1 MKNEKLLTALKILGV
16 IACLYLFL
24 IGIGGMGAAFKG
36 EFKETAAKLLEA
48 TRSPIVGLF
57 IGILATT
64 IVQSSST
71 TTSLIVGLVAAGA
84 VDVGGAIFMVM
95 GANIGTTVTAKI
107 VSLGHITRKAEF
119 RRAFAASSV
128 HDTFNLITVGIML
141 PLEYSFHIMEGM
153 AGSMGKAFVHVTGVT
168 EPGNPLKEVT
178 QPVIQLMKD
187 ALGSDYWLLII
198 SVILTFIMLYGI
210 VKLLQSLVMKKLESF
225 FDSYLFRNAAVAFAV
240 GLILTVM
247 VQSSSITTSLIV
259 PLAGA
264 GVLRLQQIF
273 PFTIGA
279 NIGTTITGLL
289 AALAAASAVTVT
301 VEDLNSLDPAKAALA
316 HQLMANVEAGATVAF
331 AHLLFNCAGAIIF
344 LPFKPV
350 RELPVKFA
358 EWLAEI
364 CLRSRVIPVVFII
377 VVFYLIPIAVAW
389 NTVVDAFRDTDS
401 GSKQEESAVSPS
413 EAEDQN
419 GAAPPPKE

>member
-24 IGIGGMGAAFKG
+24 IGIGGMGEAFKG
-36 EFKETAAKLLEA
+36 EFKDTAAKLLKE
-48 TRSPIVGLF
+48 TKSPLVGLF

-71 TTSLIVGLVAAGA
+71 TTSLIVALVAAGA

-95 GANIGTTVTAKI
+95 GANVGTTVTAKI

-128 HDTFNLITVGIML
+128 HDTFNLITVAILL
-141 PLEYSFHIMEGM
+141 PLELSFGILQEM
-153 AGSMGKAFVHVTGVT
+153 AGFLGSAFVDVTGVT
-168 EPGNPLKEVT
+168 KPGNPLKEVT
-178 QPVIQLMKD
+178 KPVIQLMKD
-187 ALGSDYWLLII
+187 ALDSDFWLLII
-198 SVILTFIMLYGI
+198 SVVLTFIMLYGI
-210 VKLLQSLVMKKLESF
+210 VKLLQSLVLKKLEAF
-225 FDSYLFRNAAVAFAV
+225 FDSYLFRNAAFAFAV

-301 VEDLNSLDPAKAALA
+301 DLKSPEAAP
-316 HQLMANVEAGATVAF
+316 VVAGATVAF
-331 AHLLFNCAGAIIF
+331 THLLFNCAGAIIF

-364 CLRSRVIPVVFII
+364 CLRNRVIPVVFII

-389 NTVVDAFRDTDS
+389 NTVADAFRDTAS
-401 GSKQEESAVSPS
+401 GSKQEESGVSPS
-413 EAEDQN
+413 EAGDQN

>member
-1 MKNEKLLTALKILGV
+1 MKNEKLLTVLRILGV
-16 IACLYLFL
+16 IACLYFFL

-48 TRSPIVGLF
+48 TRSPFVGLF

-84 VDVGGAIFMVM
+84 LDVTGAIFMVM

-107 VSLGHITRKAEF
+107 VSLGHITRKLEF

-128 HDTFNLITVGIML
+128 HDTFNLITVAILL
-141 PLEYSFHIMEGM
+141 PLEYSFHILEKM
-153 AGSMGKAFVHVTGVT
+153 ARYLGAVFVDVSGVT
-168 EPGNPLKEVT
+168 KPENYVKKAT
-178 QPVIQLMKD
+178 KPVIEWMGDTLNSE
-187 ALGSDYWLLII
+187 LWLLIV
-198 SVILTFIMLYGI
+198 SVVITFFMLFAI
-210 VKLLQSLVMKKLESF
+210 VKLLQSLVLKKLESF
-225 FDSYLFRNAAVAFAV
+225 FDAYLFRNAAIAFMV
-240 GLILTVM
+240 GMCLTVL

-264 GVLRLQQIF
+264 GVIRLQQIF

-289 AALAAASAVTVT
+289 AALAAASAVEVAPG
-301 VEDLNSLDPAKAALA
+301 EPIPPKII
-316 HQLMANVEAGATVAF
+316 AGATVAF
-331 AHLLFNCAGAIIF
+331 AHLLFNLSGAIIF
-344 LPFKPV
+344 LPYQPI

-358 EWLAEI
+358 EWLAEL
-364 CLRSRVIPVVFII
+364 CLRNRAIPITII
-377 VVFYLIPIAVAW
+377 VVVFYLIPIGVTW
-389 NTVVDAFRDTDS
+389 NTVAEVFRDAPS
-401 GSKQEESAVSPS
+401 EPKQEEPAVSTRQS
-413 EAEDQN
+413 ADQN
-419 GAAPPPKE
+419 GTPSTPKE

>member
-16 IACLYLFL
+16 IASLYLFL

-84 VDVGGAIFMVM
+84 VDIGGAIFMVM
-95 GANIGTTVTAKI
+95 GANVGTTVTAKI

-128 HDTFNLITVGIML
+128 HDTFNLITVAILL
-141 PLEYSFHIMEGM
+141 PLEYSFHILERM
-153 AGSMGKAFVHVTGVT
+153 ARYMGSAFVDVTGVT
-168 EPGNPLKEVT
+168 KPENYVKKAT
-178 QPVIQLMKD
+178 KPVIEWMGD
-187 ALGSDYWLLII
+187 ALNSELWLLIV
-198 SVILTFIMLYGI
+198 SVAITFFMLFAI
-210 VKLLQSLVMKKLESF
+210 VKLLQSLVLKKLESF
-225 FDSYLFRNAAVAFAV
+225 FDAYLFRNAAIAFAV
-240 GLILTVM
+240 GMCLTVM

-279 NIGTTITGLL
+279 NIGTTVTGLL
-289 AALAAASAVTVT
+289 AALAAASAA
-301 VEDLNSLDPAKAALA
+301 DLLPDGEVDPK
-316 HQLMANVEAGATVAF
+316 VIAGATVAF

-344 LPFKPV
+344 LPFAPI
-350 RELPVKFA
+350 RNLPVKFA
-358 EWLAEI
+358 EWLAEL
-364 CLRSRVIPVVFII
+364 CLKNRFIPIVFIV
-377 VVFYLIPIAVAW
+377 VVFYLIPIIVTW
-389 NTVVDAFRDTDS
+389 NSIAAAF
-401 GSKQEESAVSPS
+401 
-413 EAEDQN
+413 N
-419 GAAPPPKE
+419 